1 VRWVSLTNEEG
12 TGLLVVGAPLVGF
25 SVHHYT
31 TDDLETAK
39 HSYQM
44 EYREDITLNVDMEQ
58 TGVGGDTSWGAR
70 THDKYTLWPEPMSY
84 SYRLRPLTASDSAME
99 IARITR

>member
-1 VRWVSLTNEEG
+1 VSLTDEDG
-12 TGLLVVGAPLVGF
+12 SGLLIVGEPLIAF
-25 SVHHYT
+25 SAHHYA

-39 HSYQM
+39 HSFEM
-44 EYREDITLNVDMEQ
+44 EYREEITLNVDMEQ

-70 THDKYTLWPEPMSY
+70 THDEYTLWPEPMSY